1 MHEGMNSASLKI
13 SVIQDASPSKIS
25 KTIKISVL
33 YIKNPRRFRW
43 TVVESWNT
51 ASEIFRIDS
60 SIGCHI
66 SDSGFQT
73 SNSLRNIKYIAYSFL
88 IVGIQDPRNMGDSL
102 RLVCHGTIITRVGGH
117 AEF

>member
-1 MHEGMNSASLKI
+1 MNSASLLI
-13 SVIQDASPSKIS
+13 SVIQDTSPLKMGRRLR
-25 KTIKISVL
+25 ISVL

-43 TVVESWNT
+43 TLSWNLGA

-60 SIGCHI
+60 SIGFDI

-73 SNSLRNIKYIAYSFL
+73 SNSLRTIKYIAYSFL
-88 IVGIQDPRNMGDSL
+88 ILGTQDPRNMGDSL
-102 RLVCHGTIITRVGGH
+102 RLICHGTIITRVGGH